1 MRISSKVKAKYN
13 IAKRV
18 EKFQVEIL
26 AGQVQA
32 VREGVF
38 AIHNEASKSLQEN
51 TDGTPV
57 IRYGPKGK
65 RIAFASNPGD
75 PPNTDTGRAVKSI
88 KFDFQKSGLVG
99 RVGTN
104 LKYLAALEFGTKRIA
119 ARPWLSR
126 AVAITSKHIG
136 EIFKKALK
144 DSIKGVK

>member
-32 VREGVF
+32 VREGVL
-38 AIHNEASKSLQEN
+38 AIHSEATKSLQEN

-57 IRYGPKGK
+57 IRYTPNK

-126 AVAITSKHIG
+126 AVSITSKQIG